1 MSEVAG
7 QCDIQAE
14 VCDRV
19 RDIRYICEAHGWAD
33 LVYLLDM
40 VAHEMHSRMATATQV
55 SVELGDVA
63 VQRRH

>member
-1 MSEVAG
+1 MSGVAG
-7 QCDIQAE
+7 QCDIKAE

-19 RDIRYICEAHGWAD
+19 RDIRYICEAHGWTD

-40 VAHEMHSRMATATQV
+40 VAHEMQSRMETPTEV
-55 SVELGDVA
+55 SVESGDVA